1 MGRVVVVL
9 GAIVVLAG
17 CAAVQESASP
27 STRLETELRR
37 TRLVILPR
45 PDLATV
51 EHDVA
56 AAEAAGREAATRR
69 EELVKQVIQPAR
81 RPDLDE
87 TVTSGLQGR
96 NLKRALGH

>member
-9 GAIVVLAG
+9 SVIVVLGG

-27 STRLETELRR
+27 PTRLETELKR
-37 TRLVILPR
+37 TRLVILSR

-51 EHDVA
+51 ESDMTAA
-56 AAEAAGREAATRR
+56 AAELEATTRRR

-96 NLKRALGH
+96 NVDRALSR